1 MRSLLKFKLS
11 RSRKSRR
18 GAVAVEYILLL
29 TLVAIGSLVGLA
41 SLRNAII
48 DELTDL
54 AMAIASITP

>member
-1 MRSLLKFKLS
+1 MRSLLNFKLS
-11 RSRKSRR
+11 QRRKSRR
-18 GAVAVEYILLL
+18 AAVAVEYILLL
-29 TLVAIGSLVGLA
+29 TLIAIGSLVGLA

>member
-1 MRSLLKFKLS
+1 MHSISKPRSS
-11 RSRKSRR
+11 GSRKSRR

-48 DELTDL
+48 DELVDL

>member
-1 MRSLLKFKLS
+1 MRSLLNLKLS
-11 RSRKSRR
+11 RSRKTRR

-29 TLVAIGSLVGLA
+29 TLIAIGSLVGLA

>member
-1 MRSLLKFKLS
+1 MRSTPDNTPC
-11 RSRKSRR
+11 SRKSRR

-29 TLVAIGSLVGLA
+29 TLIAIGSLVGLA
-41 SLRNAII
+41 SLRDAIV